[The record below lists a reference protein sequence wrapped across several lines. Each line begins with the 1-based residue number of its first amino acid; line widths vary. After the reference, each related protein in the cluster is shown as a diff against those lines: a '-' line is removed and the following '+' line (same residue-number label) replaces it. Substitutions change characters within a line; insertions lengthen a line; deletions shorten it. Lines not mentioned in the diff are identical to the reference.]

1 MEGNSTIENEQD
13 EGAVELHPE
22 LVRQRQDTYNSLT
35 DLNGI
40 DVFFTKFENTVRYV
54 VSERIQELK
63 ALEEKMFD
71 GQMTIWEGADG
82 ELTEKL
88 FAGQEENILRHDYT
102 QDESRLSFVD
112 IGMVLIA
119 VLGVSA
125 LYVFFFRDRKERKK
139 KL

>member
-40 DVFFTKFENTVRYV
+40 DVFFTEFENTVRYV

>member
-1 MEGNSTIENEQD
+1 MEGNNTIENEQD

-40 DVFFTKFENTVRYV
+40 DVFFTEFENTVRYV

>member
-40 DVFFTKFENTVRYV
+40 DVFFTEFENTVRYV

-102 QDESRLSFVD
+102 QDESRLSFID

>member
-1 MEGNSTIENEQD
+1 MEENGMIQNEQE

-22 LVRQRQDTYNSLT
+22 LAKQRQNTYSSLT

-40 DVFFTKFENTVRYV
+40 DVFFTEFENTVRHAA
-54 VSERIQELK
+54 SERIQELK
-63 ALEEKMFD
+63 ALEGKMFD
-71 GQMTIWEGADG
+71 GQMTIWEGVDG

-102 QDESRLSFVD
+102 QAESRLSFVD

-119 VLGVSA
+119 VMGVSA

>member
-40 DVFFTKFENTVRYV
+40 NVFFTEFENTVRYV

>member
-1 MEGNSTIENEQD
+1 MEENGMIQNEQE

-22 LVRQRQDTYNSLT
+22 LAKQRQDTYSSLT

-40 DVFFTKFENTVRYV
+40 DVFFTEFENTVRHAA
-54 VSERIQELK
+54 SERIQELK
-63 ALEEKMFD
+63 ALEGKMFD
-71 GQMTIWEGADG
+71 GQMTIWEGTDR

-102 QDESRLSFVD
+102 QAESRLSFVD

-119 VLGVSA
+119 VMGVSA